1 VSRYSRWSP
10 PPIQS
15 AEGKDRCVKF
25 ARIQIALRAQFLHD
39 LRGYAD
45 FTACDALAF
54 FTLTEEGRLI
64 CDGYPGPGAAI
75 PNHLRPLLARRY
87 AEDLT
92 RLPDGSA
99 ERAS

>member
-1 VSRYSRWSP
+1 MSRYSRWSP
-10 PPIQS
+10 PPVQS
-15 AEGKDRCVKF
+15 AQGKPRGVKF
-25 ARIQIALRAQFLHD
+25 ARIQIALRARFMRD

-54 FTLTEEGRLI
+54 FTLTEGGRLI

-75 PNHLRPLLARRY
+75 PDHLRPLLARRY

-92 RLPDGSA
+92 RLPDGGA